1 MTVAHLGP
9 PLGRTGGPGGYLAQL
24 AGAIAHHGDG
34 GHTVLLPAP
43 APPRT
48 AASASP
54 FAPVRQAV
62 RRVRRTVLG
71 APSYYRPSSSEL
83 LRSDGEIGRMISQA
97 WREVV
102 AEVEPALV
110 QAIEAHADVIFAHDA
125 PSAQA
130 ALERRAPGQQVW
142 LMLHNPMPLALY
154 LAWCWGVPD
163 RAWDEVA
170 SYPDVQRWTAD
181 ECGVIE
187 RVDRVF
193 IPCAEAVDELVRAA
207 PSFGRVLSRAEFLLT
222 GAAGPV
228 ARRALDGGRRSWG
241 LPVDRPVGLFL
252 GNAQPYR
259 GLDVLLA
266 GLERLPQ
273 RGTPAGVVAVAGC
286 PVDQLPI
293 RPRLRALGHVADVG
307 GLLAAVDFVINVNRF
322 SLFDL
327 STIEALEAGRPL
339 LLHETGGNRTF
350 GALGAGAMMLPSL
363 DPQTIATGLMDM
375 FVQTPEALARLGA
388 ESRACYERH
397 LTPRH
402 LHDRHLALYN
412 SAGARAEVGR

>member
-1 MTVAHLGP
+1 M
-9 PLGRTGGPGGYLAQL
+9 
-24 AGAIAHHGDG
+24 IA
-34 GHTVLLPAP
+34 
-43 APPRT
+43 R
-48 AASASP
+48 
-54 FAPVRQAV
+54 
-62 RRVRRTVLG
+62 
-71 APSYYRPSSSEL
+71 
-83 LRSDGEIGRMISQA
+83 A
-97 WREVV
+97 WQEVV

-110 QAIEAHADVIFAHDA
+110 QAIERQADVIFAHDA

-142 LMLHNPMPLALY
+142 LLLHNPMPLALY

-163 RAWDEVA
+163 RSWDDVA
-170 SYPDVQRWTAD
+170 AYPDVQRWTAD

-187 RVDRVF
+187 GVDRVF

-207 PSFGRVLSRAEFLLT
+207 PSFGRALSRAEFLLT

-228 ARRALDGGRRSWG
+228 ARDADGGRRSWG
-241 LPVDRPVGLFL
+241 LPADRPVGLFL
-252 GNAQPYR
+252 GNPQPYR

-266 GLERLPQ
+266 GLDRLPA
-273 RGTPAGVVAVAGC
+273 RGMPAGVVAIAGC

-307 GLLAAVDFVINVNRF
+307 ALLAAVDFVINVNRF

-327 STIEALEAGRPL
+327 STIEALQAGRPL

-350 GALGAGAMMLPSL
+350 ASLGAGAMMLPSL
-363 DPQTIATGLMDM
+363 DPQAIAKGLTDM
-375 FVQTPEALARLGA
+375 FVQPPETRARLGA

-402 LHDRHLALYN
+402 LHDRHLALYD
-412 SAGARAEVGR
+412 SVRARTGIGR